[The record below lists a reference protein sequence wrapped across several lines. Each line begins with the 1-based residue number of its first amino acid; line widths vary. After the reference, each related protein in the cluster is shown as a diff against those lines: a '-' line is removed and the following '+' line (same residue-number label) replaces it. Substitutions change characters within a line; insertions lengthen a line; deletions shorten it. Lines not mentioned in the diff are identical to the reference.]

1 MSIKVEGREE
11 ETREIRKSI
20 VIDASP
26 EVVFK
31 AITDPN
37 ELTKWFPDQV
47 ILEPRVG
54 GKVRFSF
61 LKETRLLEKL
71 DMNYF
76 MEGTIK
82 ELVAYKKLSYTWK
95 FKYIP
100 GFPETTVA
108 WELEKIDPNK
118 TKVKLTHLGFTGE
131 EKGMTSL
138 ESHDKGWTDELNN
151 LAKYCKGRE

>member
-1 MSIKVEGREE
+1 MSTKVEGREE

-26 EVVFK
+26 GVVFK
-31 AITDPN
+31 AIADPN

-47 ILEPRVG
+47 ILEPSIG
-54 GKVRFSF
+54 GKVRFSS
-61 LKETRLLEKL
+61 LKETHPLEKL
-71 DMNYF
+71 DMDYF

-82 ELVAYKKLSYTWK
+82 ELVPDKKLSYTWK
-95 FKYIP
+95 FKNIP
-100 GFPETTVA
+100 RFPETTVI

-138 ESHDKGWTDELNN
+138 ESHDKGWTDALNK
-151 LAKYCKGRE
+151 LTKYCKGRE